1 MYKKVL
7 LATDGS
13 ENAKRAT
20 QKVIQLV
27 KEGSAAEAVA
37 FHYIK
42 HHLIPRVTP
51 QQYVIP
57 EADYY
62 RVTQEIE
69 NAGNK
74 ILAET
79 AKMFEAGGAKVKTV
93 LIKEQEP
100 EEYAIDSAKKDGVD
114 LIALGCKGH
123 HSKLK
128 EIFLGTVATRV
139 LNAAKCDVLIVR

>member
-20 QKVIQLV
+20 QRVIQLV
-27 KEGSAAEAVA
+27 KEGSAAEAIV
-37 FHYIK
+37 FHSIK

-57 EADYY
+57 EQDYY
-62 RVTQEIE
+62 RVTQEVE
-69 NAGNK
+69 NAGK
-74 ILAET
+74 KLLADTEKEFS
-79 AKMFEAGGAKVKTV
+79 AAGVKVKTV

-100 EEYAIDSAKKDGVD
+100 EEYAVDAVKKEGVD
-114 LIALGCKGH
+114 LIVLGCKGH

-128 EIFLGTVATRV
+128 EIFLGTVPTRV
-139 LNAAKCDVLIVR
+139 LHAAKCDVMVVR